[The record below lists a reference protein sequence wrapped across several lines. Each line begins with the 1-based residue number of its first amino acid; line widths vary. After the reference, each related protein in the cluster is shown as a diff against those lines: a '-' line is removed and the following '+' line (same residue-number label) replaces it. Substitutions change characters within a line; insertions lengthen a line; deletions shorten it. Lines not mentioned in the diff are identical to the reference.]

1 MVGFTRIW
9 IESPTTQE
17 KEEEEEEVVVETLM
31 HVRLLVVR
39 GSNCA
44 HAH

>member
-17 KEEEEEEVVVETLM
+17 KEEEEEVVVEKLM